1 MQIRNFLHNLRPVL
15 IIDAAH
21 LKGPYLG
28 TMFLAVAMDG
38 NDNIVPIAFGV
49 GKSETSEEWTWFLYM
64 LRECIGA
71 MEALVFMSDRAPAIS
86 AAISEVFPTNGHA
99 LCCRHLEMN
108 AKSADKRIKIYK
120 STYWKACRAYTE
132 VEFDRHMIALRFQ
145 VPEAAR
151 VMDNA
156 LKEKW
161 SNAHFPGIRY
171 DIMTSNSAESVNAL
185 SRFARRLPIVG
196 LIDFFRD
203 FQQQWYL
210 VRREKGG

>member
-1 MQIRNFLHNLRPVL
+1 MQIRNILHNLRPVL

-21 LKGPYLG
+21 CKGPYLG
-28 TMFLAVAMDG
+28 TMFLAVANDG
-38 NDNIVPIAFGV
+38 NNNIVPIAFGV
-49 GKSETSEEWTWFLYM
+49 GKSETTEEWTWFLSQ

-71 MEALVFMSDRAPAIS
+71 PEGLVFMSDRAAAIS
-86 AAISEVFPTNGHA
+86 AAVSAVFPSNAHA

-108 AKSADKRIKIYK
+108 AKGADKRIKIYK
-120 STYWKACRAYTE
+120 ATYWKACRAYTE
-132 VEFDRHMIALRFQ
+132 AEFDRYMNALRWQ

-151 VMDNA
+151 ILDSA
-156 LKEKW
+156 GKERW
-161 SNAHFPGIRY
+161 SNAHFPGRRY
-171 DIMTSNSAESVNAL
+171 DILTSNSAESVNAV

-196 LIDFFRD
+196 LIEFFRD